1 MLVTLR
7 WNSAI
12 PAVPVGVLVTEL
24 VRLVFRV
31 ILVKIVMVHKRDVWV
46 ITSSA
51 IDAAKIAHKELY
63 VVLVMTGIIV
73 LDHAKIAWLVAQAMF
88 ALLVLVDVPLQLSVP
103 LLVSERH
110 VGLSVQ
116 IRALVIDILIINA

>member
-1 MLVTLR
+1 
-7 WNSAI
+7 
-12 PAVPVGVLVTEL
+12 
-24 VRLVFRV
+24 
-31 ILVKIVMVHKRDVWV
+31 MVHKRDVWV

-51 IDAAKIAHKELY
+51 IDAAKIAHKDLY

-73 LDHAKIAWLVAQAMF
+73 LDHAKIVWLVAPVMF

-103 LLVSERH
+103 LLVSARH

-116 IRALVIDILIINA
+116 IRALVIDILIISAQPELSVPQKKWDVILKKQIVEIIQRV